1 MKTKAMN
8 NNILSSP
15 CFRWG
20 FVLASLLVLGAC
32 STTYYAAWETVG
44 KHKRD
49 LLRDNIE
56 AARDEQAEAQEQ
68 IKTAMERLKELQGF
82 DGGDLEDIYEKLND
96 DYEEA
101 VERAEDVSDRI
112 GKIDDIANDLFD
124 EWEEEIGL
132 ISNSRFKADSQKK
145 LRATKKKYAAL
156 NRSMVKAEKR
166 MDKVLVRFR
175 DHVLYLKHNLNARAI
190 GSLDAEVASIDRE
203 VKRLIADMQA
213 SIAEAEDFIATME

>member
-1 MKTKAMN
+1 MN
-8 NNILSSP
+8 KISFPARFS
-15 CFRWG
+15 RWS
-20 FVLASLLVLGAC
+20 FVLLSALFLTAC
-32 STTYYAAWETVG
+32 SSTYYAAWETVG

-101 VERAEDVSDRI
+101 VDRAEDVRDRI
-112 GKIDDIANDLFD
+112 EKVDDIANDLFD
-124 EWEEEIGL
+124 EWEEEIDL
-132 ISNSRFKADSQKK
+132 ISNSRFKADSQRK

-156 NRSMVKAEKR
+156 NRSMVKAEKS
-166 MDKVLVRFR
+166 MDRVLVRFR

-190 GSLDAEVASIDRE
+190 GSLDTEVASIDRD

-213 SIAEAEDFIATME
+213 SIAEAEAFIATME

>member
-1 MKTKAMN
+1 MN
-8 NNILSSP
+8 NIFFPARFS
-15 CFRWG
+15 RW
-20 FVLASLLVLGAC
+20 SLVLLSALFLAAC
-32 STTYYAAWETVG
+32 SSTYYAAWETVG

-101 VERAEDVSDRI
+101 VDRAEDVRDRI
-112 GKIDDIANDLFD
+112 EKVDDIANDLFD

-132 ISNSRFKADSQKK
+132 ISNSRFKADSQRK

-156 NRSMVKAEKR
+156 NRSMVKAEKS
-166 MDKVLVRFR
+166 MDRVLVRFR

-190 GSLDAEVASIDRE
+190 GSLDTEVASIDRD

-213 SIAEAEDFIATME
+213 SIAEAEAFIATME